1 MLFAFK
7 TLKEK
12 YIQTKQFKPMAKK
25 INPIHDLEKEKNKL
39 YVSKENPT
47 RLKEIIKKLNYLYYG
62 IK

>member
-7 TLKEK
+7 ILKEK
-12 YIQTKQFKPMAKK
+12 FTLMIKTKIKKQLIQ
-25 INPIHDLEKEKNKL
+25 DLEIEKNKL

-47 RLKEIIKKLNYLYYG
+47 RLKEIIKKLDYIYYG

>member
-12 YIQTKQFKPMAKK
+12 YTQMKQPKLKQQSFQE
-25 INPIHDLEKEKNKL
+25 LEIEKNKL

-47 RLKEIIKKLNYLYYG
+47 RLKKIIKKLDYFYYG

>member
-12 YIQTKQFKPMAKK
+12 YTQMKQKKPKQQSFQE
-25 INPIHDLEKEKNKL
+25 LEIEKRKL

-47 RLKEIIKKLNYLYYG
+47 RLKEIIKKLDYIYYG
-62 IK
+62 LK